1 MQDTAETL
9 KALARTN
16 DIAKARKVALNRIM
30 YEARTLHSIDALKAS
45 IETLIMELDTVERN
59 IVKIISQ
66 GANNVKL
73 SFTLSTQQPTGK
85 PDHEKRNF

>member
-30 YEARTLHSIDALKAS
+30 YEARTLHSTEAMRGVIVELLA
-45 IETLIMELDTVERN
+45 ELDTVERN
-59 IVKIISQ
+59 IINRK
-66 GANNVKL
+66 
-73 SFTLSTQQPTGK
+73 
-85 PDHEKRNF
+85 